1 MLLLYTYHWSVGM
14 SEVTGPA
21 ITNIIKPGQF
31 KIGSVGKALTGVEVK
46 LDYTATTEEGQG
58 EVRNTL
64 FL

>member
-1 MLLLYTYHWSVGM
+1 M

-46 LDYTATTEEGQG
+46 LDYSATTEEGQG
-58 EVRNTL
+58 EVRIHL
-64 FL
+64 I